1 MNASKTVTATFQ
13 PEFTLTVTP
22 SGNATGTVT
31 GTNINCGA
39 DCSETY
45 LAGTVVT
52 LTRSTPATGTSFQ
65 WLGDC
70 AFRST
75 NSTCVLTMN
84 QNHSV
89 GAQFQLQQFT
99 VTVNKTGTAPGPRAR
114 ARRSLRPRPGHVLGH
129 ASTTAPRWS
138 SRPT

>member
-1 MNASKTVTATFQ
+1 M
-13 PEFTLTVTP
+13 TP

-31 GTNINCGA
+31 GTGINCGA

-45 LAGTVVT
+45 LSGTVVT
-52 LTRSTPATGTSFQ
+52 LTRSTPATGASFQ

-70 AFRST
+70 AFRGT

-114 ARRSLRPRPGHVLGH
+114 ARRALRSRPGHVLDHVRLRHRGE
-129 ASTTAPRWS
+129 S